1 MNLSLVAAVLMLLTW
16 AALVFVLQGP
26 SGWVHLLYA
35 AAVLLFAR
43 RILLGTPQSF
53 VS

>member
-1 MNLSLVAAVLMLLTW
+1 MNLSLVGAVVMLLTW
-16 AALVFVLQGP
+16 AALVFVVQVP

-35 AAVLLFAR
+35 ASVLLFAR
-43 RILLGTPQSF
+43 RILLGAPKTF